1 MDLALKGRKAIV
13 CASSRGLGR
22 ACAEALAEAGCDL
35 VLNGRNEQT
44 LAETAKAVRQAFNV
58 RVDAVAADVSTAE
71 GQAELLSACP
81 APDILVNNNGG
92 PAFKDFR
99 LLDRDAILQ
108 GVTQNMVTPLELI
121 KAVIDGMVERR
132 FGRIVNITST
142 SVYAPIPGLDLSSGA
157 RAGLTAFLA
166 GVARTV
172 AASNVTINNIL
183 PGAFDTDRLRSGF
196 AFPPRRM
203 AQRLMRK
210 LRSER
215 RQFLPGELASRKNL
229 DRHAPSFAR
238 NIPGSLPGRISLS
251 MAALIR
257 VRFNSTKR

>member
-1 MDLALKGRKAIV
+1 MDLGLKGRKAIV
-13 CASSRGLGR
+13 FASSKGLGR

-35 VLNGRNEQT
+35 ILNGRNEEI
-44 LAETAKAVRQAFNV
+44 LAETAKTIRQTFGV
-58 RVDAVAADVSTAE
+58 KVDAVAADVSTAG
-71 GQAELLSACP
+71 GQEKLLSACP

-108 GVTQNMVTPLELI
+108 GVTQNMVTPIELI

-196 AFPPRRM
+196 AFS
-203 AQRLMRK
+203 AQK
-210 LRSER
+210 NGTT
-215 RQFLPGELASRKNL
+215 PGAEAAKRAS
-229 DRHAPSFAR
+229 A
-238 NIPGSLPGRISLS
+238 IPAGRIGQPKEFGQACAFLCSEHSGFITGQNLVIDGGAYQS
-251 MAALIR
+251 A
-257 VRFNSTKR
+257 F

>member
-1 MDLALKGRKAIV
+1 VDLGLKGRKAIV
-13 CASSRGLGR
+13 CASSKGLGR

-35 VLNGRNEQT
+35 VLNGRNEET
-44 LAETAKAVRQAFNV
+44 LATTAEAIRKTFGVK
-58 RVDAVAADVSTAE
+58 VDAVVADVSTAE
-71 GQAELLSACP
+71 GQAKLLAACP

-108 GVTQNMVTPLELI
+108 GVTQNMVTPIELI

-183 PGAFDTDRLRSGF
+183 PGAFDTDRLRNGF
-196 AFPPRRM
+196 AFS
-203 AQRLMRK
+203 AQKNGTTADAEAAKR
-210 LRSER
+210 
-215 RQFLPGELASRKNL
+215 AS
-229 DRHAPSFAR
+229 A
-238 NIPGSLPGRISLS
+238 IPAGRIGQPKEFGQACAFLCSEHSGFITGQNLVIDGGAYQS
-251 MAALIR
+251 A
-257 VRFNSTKR
+257 F

>member
-1 MDLALKGRKAIV
+1 MDLGLKGRKAIV
-13 CASSRGLGR
+13 CASSKGLGR

-35 VLNGRNEQT
+35 ILNGRNEEI
-44 LAETAKAVRQAFNV
+44 LAETAKTIRQTFGV
-58 RVDAVAADVSTAE
+58 KVDAVAADVSTAG
-71 GQAELLSACP
+71 GQEKLLSACP

-108 GVTQNMVTPLELI
+108 GVTQNMVTPIELI

-196 AFPPRRM
+196 AFS
-203 AQRLMRK
+203 AQK
-210 LRSER
+210 NGTT
-215 RQFLPGELASRKNL
+215 PGAEAAKRAS
-229 DRHAPSFAR
+229 A
-238 NIPGSLPGRISLS
+238 IPAGRIGQPKEFGQACAFLCSEHSGFITGQNLVIDGGAYQS
-251 MAALIR
+251 A
-257 VRFNSTKR
+257 F

>member
-1 MDLALKGRKAIV
+1 LGLKGRKAIV
-13 CASSRGLGR
+13 CASSKGLGR

-35 VLNGRNEQT
+35 VLNGRNEET
-44 LAETAKAVRQAFNV
+44 LATTAEAIRKTFGVK
-58 RVDAVAADVSTAE
+58 VDAVVADVSTAE
-71 GQAELLSACP
+71 GQAKLLAACP

-108 GVTQNMVTPLELI
+108 GVTQNMVTPIELI

-183 PGAFDTDRLRSGF
+183 PGAFDTDRLRNGF
-196 AFPPRRM
+196 AFS
-203 AQRLMRK
+203 AQKNGTTADAEAAKR
-210 LRSER
+210 
-215 RQFLPGELASRKNL
+215 AS
-229 DRHAPSFAR
+229 A
-238 NIPGSLPGRISLS
+238 IPAGRIGQPKEFGQACAFLCSEHS
-251 MAALIR
+251 GFITGQNLIIDGGTYQSA
-257 VRFNSTKR
+257 F